1 MDRRLLLAVLVLVG
15 GLTVAVAGAA
25 PQATLTPT
33 EALDAE
39 PGSASV
45 KGMVASLD
53 RGNGTFILT
62 DGERAIREV
71 HDGGLPAAVETG
83 RSLVADGQIVHQAGR
98 ALLQADEIQIGC
110 PSKYEA

>member
-1 MDRRLLLAVLVLVG
+1 MLAGLVLLG
-15 GLTVAVAGAA
+15 GLTVAVAGAS

-33 EALDAE
+33 KALDAE

-53 RGNGTFILT
+53 RANGTFTLT
-62 DGERAIREV
+62 DGEQSLRVVYEGA
-71 HDGGLPAAVETG
+71 LPAAVQAG
-83 RSLVADGQIVHQAGR
+83 RGVVAEGHIVHQEGQAV
-98 ALLQADEIQIGC
+98 LQADEIQIGC

>member
-1 MDRRLLLAVLVLVG
+1 MLAGLVLVG
-15 GLTVAVAGAA
+15 GLTVAVAGAS

-33 EALDAE
+33 EALEAE

-62 DGERAIREV
+62 DGERSIRVV
-71 HDGGLPAAVETG
+71 HEGGLPAAVETG
-83 RSLVADGQIVHQAGR
+83 RGLVAEGQIVHQEGHAV
-98 ALLQADEIQIGC
+98 LQADEIQIGC